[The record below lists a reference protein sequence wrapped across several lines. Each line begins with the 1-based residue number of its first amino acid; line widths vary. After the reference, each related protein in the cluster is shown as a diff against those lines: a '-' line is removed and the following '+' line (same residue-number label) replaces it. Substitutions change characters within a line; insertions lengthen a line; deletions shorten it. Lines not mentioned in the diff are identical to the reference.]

1 MVGAAALLTRAAALT
16 DSGNCPHGLGAAA
29 LLTGAAAL
37 TDSGCLHGLESPIIR
52 PGAHLWVER
61 RDGAVRLVMD
71 GLAATVEPEAVH

>member
-16 DSGNCPHGLGAAA
+16 DSGNCPHGL
-29 LLTGAAAL
+29 GAAAL